1 MPTASIP
8 LPGRKR
14 QKPNSLR
21 RQFVTGGVGLVA
33 LASIVIGIA
42 SSVAVGRT
50 LIAGLDEDLA
60 DAARRVS
67 VSLQQPDT
75 VPLNRPGFDVG
86 TVVAVITGT
95 EVSGAYIDGDGQ
107 LQVLESHQVGGLRSI
122 EWQRGKPVFVNLMDG
137 EGEYRAQT
145 VAQIDGSQI
154 VVGLPLR
161 DIRISLARLNLII
174 IVVVTLV
181 IALGAT
187 IGAGLVRFALKPL
200 DRIRETASAV
210 TKQPLDRGEVRLG
223 LRVPPRYA
231 TDDSEVGQVGA
242 ALNLM
247 LDHVDDA
254 FKSRFESEEKMRRFV
269 ADASH
274 ELRTPLAAIRGYAE
288 LTKKAGG
295 KLPEDLQK
303 ALDRIESES
312 IRMTSLVED
321 LLLLA
326 RLDESGQLEKEPVDL
341 AKIIRDALSDAYVTS
356 PDHDWGAQGIE
367 DPVMVDGDSQSL
379 HQVVVNLL
387 ANARVHTSPGTS
399 VEARLS
405 QTSQATKLQVED
417 SGPGIP
423 KEARKSLFQRFAR
436 GDSSRAR
443 SSGSTGLGLSIVD
456 TIVKAHGG
464 TVSLRSKPGK
474 TVFTVTF
481 PRQQVAKHG
490 RQALS

>member
-1 MPTASIP
+1 MATTPIS

-14 QKPNSLR
+14 AKPNSLR

-33 LASIVIGIA
+33 LASVVIGIA

-60 DAARRVS
+60 DTARRVS

-86 TVVAVITGT
+86 TVVAVINDG
-95 EVSGAYIDGDGQ
+95 EVSGAYIDRDGQ

-122 EWQRGKPVFVNLMDG
+122 DWRRGEPVFVNLLDG
-137 EGEYRAQT
+137 KGEYRALP
-145 VAQIDGSQI
+145 VAEVDGSQI

-161 DIRISLARLNLII
+161 DIRVALARLNIII
-174 IVVVTLV
+174 IVVVSLV
-181 IALGAT
+181 
-187 IGAGLVRFALKPL
+187 IGAGATVGAWLVRFALRPL
-200 DRIRETASAV
+200 DRIRETAASV
-210 TKQPLDRGEVRLG
+210 TQQPLDRGEVRLG
-223 LRVPPRYA
+223 LRVPAKFA

-254 FKSRFESEEKMRRFV
+254 FRSRFESEEKMRRFV

-295 KLPEDLQK
+295 KLPEDLQQ
-303 ALDRIESES
+303 ALNRIESES

-326 RLDESGQLEKEPVDL
+326 RLDDSGQLEAEPVDL
-341 AKIIRDALSDAYVTS
+341 AHIDRDALSDAYVTS
-356 PDHDWGAQGIE
+356 PAHEWGAQGIE
-367 DPVMVDGDSQSL
+367 DPVMVDGDPQGL

-387 ANARVHTSPGTS
+387 ANARVHTPSGTK
-399 VEARLS
+399 VEARVT
-405 QTSQATKLQVED
+405 QTAQATKLVVED

-423 KEARKSLFQRFAR
+423 RDARKSLFQRFAR

-443 SSGSTGLGLSIVD
+443 QSGSTGLGLSIVD

-464 TVSLRSKPGK
+464 DVSLRSRPGK
-474 TVFTVTF
+474 TVFTVTL
-481 PRQQVAKHG
+481 PQERVAKNAAHD
-490 RQALS
+490 LN

>member
-1 MPTASIP
+1 MPTASIT

-14 QKPNSLR
+14 QNPNSLR

-50 LIAGLDEDLA
+50 LIEGLDEELVDT
-60 DAARRVS
+60 ARRVS

-86 TVVAVITGT
+86 TVVAVINGT
-95 EVSGAYIDGDGQ
+95 EVSGAYIDSDGQ

-122 EWQRGKPVFVNLMDG
+122 DWERGNPVFVNLMDG
-137 EGEYRAQT
+137 RGEYRALP
-145 VAQIDGSQI
+145 VAQIDGAQI
-154 VVGLPLR
+154 VVGLPLS
-161 DIRISLARLNLII
+161 DIRRALARLNLII
-174 IVVVTLV
+174 IVVVSLV

-187 IGAGLVRFALKPL
+187 IGAWLVRFALKPL

-223 LRVPPRYA
+223 LRVPPKYA

-295 KLPEDLQK
+295 KLSPDLQQ
-303 ALDRIESES
+303 ALGRIESES

-341 AKIIRDALSDAYVTS
+341 AQIVRDALSDAYVTS
-356 PDHDWGAQGIE
+356 PDHEWGAQGVE
-367 DPVMVDGDSQSL
+367 EAVMVEGDPQSL

-387 ANARVHTSPGTS
+387 ANARVHTPAGTS
-399 VEARLS
+399 VEARLVQDARS
-405 QTSQATKLQVED
+405 TKLCVQD

-423 KEARKSLFQRFAR
+423 PESRKRLFQRFAR

-443 SSGSTGLGLSIVD
+443 TSGSTGLGLSIVE

-464 TVSLRSKPGK
+464 KVSLTSKPGK
-474 TVFTVTF
+474 TIFTVTL
-481 PRQQVAKHG
+481 PRELVAKNA
-490 RQALS
+490 R

>member
-1 MPTASIP
+1 MPTASIT

-14 QKPNSLR
+14 QNPNSLR

-50 LIAGLDEDLA
+50 LIEGLDEELVDT
-60 DAARRVS
+60 ARRVS

-86 TVVAVITGT
+86 TVVAVINGT
-95 EVSGAYIDGDGQ
+95 EVSGAYIDSDGQ

-122 EWQRGKPVFVNLMDG
+122 DWERGNPVFVNLMDG
-137 EGEYRAQT
+137 RGEYRALP
-145 VAQIDGSQI
+145 VAQIDGAQI
-154 VVGLPLR
+154 VVGLPLS
-161 DIRISLARLNLII
+161 DIRRALARLNLII
-174 IVVVTLV
+174 IVVVSLV

-187 IGAGLVRFALKPL
+187 IGAWLVRFALKPL

-223 LRVPPRYA
+223 LRVPPKYA

-295 KLPEDLQK
+295 KLSPDLQQ
-303 ALDRIESES
+303 ALGRIESES

-341 AKIIRDALSDAYVTS
+341 AQIVRDALSDAYVTS
-356 PDHDWGAQGIE
+356 PDHEWGAQGVE
-367 DPVMVDGDSQSL
+367 EAVMVEGDAQSL

-387 ANARVHTSPGTS
+387 ANAHVHTPAGTS
-399 VEARLS
+399 VEARLVQDS
-405 QTSQATKLQVED
+405 RSTKLHVQD

-423 KEARKSLFQRFAR
+423 PESRKRLFQRFAR

-443 SSGSTGLGLSIVD
+443 TSGSTGLGLSIVE

-464 TVSLRSKPGK
+464 KVSLTSKPGK
-474 TVFTVTF
+474 TIFTVTF
-481 PRQQVAKHG
+481 PR
-490 RQALS
+490 

>member
-1 MPTASIP
+1 MPTASIT

-14 QKPNSLR
+14 QNPNSLR

-50 LIAGLDEDLA
+50 LIEGLDEELVDT
-60 DAARRVS
+60 ARRVS

-86 TVVAVITGT
+86 TVVAVINGT
-95 EVSGAYIDGDGQ
+95 EVSGAYIDSDGQ

-122 EWQRGKPVFVNLMDG
+122 DWERGNPVFVNLMDG
-137 EGEYRAQT
+137 RGEYRALP
-145 VAQIDGSQI
+145 VAQIDGAQI
-154 VVGLPLR
+154 VVGLPLS
-161 DIRISLARLNLII
+161 DIRRALARLNLII
-174 IVVVTLV
+174 IVVVSLV

-187 IGAGLVRFALKPL
+187 IGAWLVRFALKPL

-223 LRVPPRYA
+223 LRVPPKYA

-295 KLPEDLQK
+295 KLSPDLQQ
-303 ALDRIESES
+303 ALGRIESES

-341 AKIIRDALSDAYVTS
+341 AQIVRDALSDAYVTS
-356 PDHDWGAQGIE
+356 PDHEWGAQGVE
-367 DPVMVDGDSQSL
+367 EAVMVEGDAQSL
-379 HQVVVNLL
+379 
-387 ANARVHTSPGTS
+387 
-399 VEARLS
+399 
-405 QTSQATKLQVED
+405 
-417 SGPGIP
+417 
-423 KEARKSLFQRFAR
+423 
-436 GDSSRAR
+436 
-443 SSGSTGLGLSIVD
+443 
-456 TIVKAHGG
+456 
-464 TVSLRSKPGK
+464 
-474 TVFTVTF
+474 
-481 PRQQVAKHG
+481 
-490 RQALS
+490 